1 MDDFR
6 EHDCADSDLHR
17 PRLDFCMFKTE
28 ESDRLQE
35 IDFIYADG
43 RNVVPAEVKSM
54 ISILIN
60 PSTDSSGNTELS

>member
-1 MDDFR
+1 
-6 EHDCADSDLHR
+6 
-17 PRLDFCMFKTE
+17 MFKTE
-28 ESDRLQE
+28 ESNRLQE

-43 RNVVPAEVKSM
+43 RNVVPAEVKSR